1 MLIINKQ
8 LVQQLANPAGLMEAL
23 EEALIDLEEG
33 TVIMPQRMHADFD
46 ENVLL
51 LMPCYSGDFFVTKMV
66 SVFYG
71 DRIFTSNISRGTS
84 RSFAIVPVSK
94 LVTGKV
100 ELSVSKT
107 TAFKSVGMA
116 LFDLA
121 AAKYF
126 YQKALKKNSGTFV
139 NFTD

>member
-23 EEALIDLEEG
+23 EEALIDLEER

>member
-1 MLIINKQ
+1 
-8 LVQQLANPAGLMEAL
+8 
-23 EEALIDLEEG
+23 
-33 TVIMPQRMHADFD
+33 
-46 ENVLL
+46 
-51 LMPCYSGDFFVTKMV
+51 MV

-71 DRIFTSNISRGTS
+71 DRLFTSKISRGTS

-116 LFDLA
+116 LFDLFI
-121 AAKYF
+121 AKTVYE
-126 YQKALKKNSGTFV
+126 KTS
-139 NFTD
+139 